1 MTSPST
7 SQKRCEVK
15 RGIRKGNNARLVAA
29 TVQTVGSTC
38 CVNIIALEV
47 LIRGCS
53 LCMV

>member
-15 RGIRKGNNARLVAA
+15 HGIRKGNNARLVAA

-38 CVNIIALEV
+38 VNIIALEV